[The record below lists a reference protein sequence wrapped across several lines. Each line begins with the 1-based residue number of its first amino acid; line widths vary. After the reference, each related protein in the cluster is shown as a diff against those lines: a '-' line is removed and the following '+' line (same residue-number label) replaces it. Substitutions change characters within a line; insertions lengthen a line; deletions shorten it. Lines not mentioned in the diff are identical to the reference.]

1 MTEFTVGVARFATE
15 TTTFAPG
22 RTGIDDFEHEG
33 PPLTGDD
40 VLDSS
45 PYTQGFAARTAEVAD
60 TELVGVSSPRWP
72 RGGSSGSWVTEEA
85 FEKYSTCIA
94 EGMADIDGLDGVYLS
109 LHGAM
114 AVEGVDS
121 PEAETVRRVRAAI
134 DDQPIYVTLDLHANV
149 DAALAAAAD
158 AVLAVKRY
166 PHYDSH
172 LQGERAARLL
182 HKQLRDD
189 FEPAIAT
196 REPGVITPSVF
207 QGTGESPAME
217 IMERARRLEAAVPGA
232 YISVCFGFAY
242 ADVPTAGATVYAMT
256 DGNPELAERMAEG
269 VSEYVWEQ
277 REPFANKSLPKT
289 EEGVR
294 QAIDA
299 AEAGDTPVVLADH
312 ADRIGD
318 STHVLRELIEQGAS
332 EFVVATIN
340 DEAAIER
347 IAENADQGER
357 VTVSVGGHA
366 ERLAGEPVEL
376 DAEVE
381 YLGSYDTERSHYDR
395 IAVLRFGADN
405 RVILTPELHQVTSP
419 DILDDLE
426 IPYENAI
433 VAIKSRVHFRR
444 GFVEPG
450 VAGEV
455 VVVDA
460 PGIGPADL
468 TELAY
473 ENVPSDLYPLNVR

>member
-1 MTEFTVGVARFATE
+1 MPEFTVGVARFATE
-15 TTTFAPG
+15 TTTFAPE
-22 RTGIDDFEHEG
+22 RTGIEAFEHEG

-40 VLDSS
+40 VLTSS
-45 PYTQGFAARTAEVAD
+45 PYTRGFAARTAEVAD
-60 TELVGVSSPRWP
+60 TELVGVASPRWP
-72 RGGSSGSWVTEEA
+72 RGGSSGSWITQDA
-85 FEKYSTCIA
+85 FETYTAGIA
-94 EGMADIDGLDGVYLS
+94 EGMADIDDLDGVYLS

-114 AVEGVDS
+114 AVDGVAR
-121 PEAETVRRVRAAI
+121 PETEIVRRVRAAI

-149 DAALAAAAD
+149 DAELAEAAD

-166 PHYDSH
+166 PHYDSYR
-172 LQGERAARLL
+172 QGERAARLL

-189 FEPAIAT
+189 FEPAVAT
-196 REPGVITPSVF
+196 HEPGVITPSVF

-217 IMERARRLEAAVPGA
+217 IMERARRLEAAVPDA

-269 VSEYVWEQ
+269 ISDYVWEQ
-277 REPFANKSLPKT
+277 REPFANKSLPDT

-299 AEAGDTPVVLADH
+299 AAAGGTPVVLADH

-318 STHVLRELIEQGAS
+318 STHVLRELIEQDAS
-332 EFVVATIN
+332 NFVVATIN
-340 DEAAIER
+340 DEAAIEE
-347 IAENADQGER
+347 IAETAGEGER

-366 ERLAGEPVEL
+366 ERLAGDPVEL

-381 YLGSYDTERSHYDR
+381 YLGSYDTERSHYER
-395 IAVLRFGADN
+395 VAVLRFGENN
-405 RVILTPELHQVTSP
+405 RVILTPELHQVTTP
-419 DILDDLE
+419 DILDELGT
-426 IPYENAI
+426 PYEDAI

-468 TELAY
+468 TELEY
-473 ENVPSDLYPLNVR
+473 QNVPNDLYPLSER

>member
-1 MTEFTVGVARFATE
+1 MTEFTIGVARFATE

-22 RTGIDDFEHEG
+22 QTDIDAFEHEG
-33 PPLTGDD
+33 PPLTGED
-40 VLDSS
+40 VLEAA
-45 PYTQGFAARTAEVAD
+45 PYTRGFAARTAEVAD
-60 TELVGVSSPRWP
+60 TDLVGVASPRWP
-72 RGGSSGSWVTEEA
+72 RGGSSGSWVTQDA
-85 FEKYSTCIA
+85 FEKYSTGIA
-94 EGMADIDGLDGVYLS
+94 EGMADIDDLDGVYLS

-114 AVEGVDS
+114 AVDGVDR
-121 PEAETVRRVRAAI
+121 PEAETVRRVREAI
-134 DDQPIYVTLDLHANV
+134 GDQPIYVTLDLHANV
-149 DAALAAAAD
+149 DAELADAAD

-166 PHYDSH
+166 PHYDSY
-172 LQGERAARLL
+172 LQGERTARLL

-196 REPGVITPSVF
+196 HEPGVITPSVF
-207 QGTGESPAME
+207 QGTAESPAME

-269 VSEYVWEQ
+269 ISDSVWEQ
-277 REPFANKSLPKT
+277 REPFANKSLPDT
-289 EEGVR
+289 ETGVQ

-318 STHVLRELIEQGAS
+318 STHVLRELVEQGAS

-340 DEAAIER
+340 DEAAIEE
-347 IAENADQGER
+347 IADTAGEGDR
-357 VTVSVGGHA
+357 VTVAVGGHA

-381 YLGSYDTERSHYDR
+381 YLGSYATDRSHYER
-395 IAVLRFGADN
+395 VAVLRFGAGN
-405 RVILTPELHQVTSP
+405 RVILTPELHQVTTP
-419 DILDDLE
+419 DILDDLG
-426 IPYENAI
+426 ISYEDSI
-433 VAIKSRVHFRR
+433 IAIKSRVHFRR
-444 GFVEPG
+444 GFVETG

-468 TELAY
+468 TELDY
-473 ENVPSDLYPLNVR
+473 QHVPAELYPLSER